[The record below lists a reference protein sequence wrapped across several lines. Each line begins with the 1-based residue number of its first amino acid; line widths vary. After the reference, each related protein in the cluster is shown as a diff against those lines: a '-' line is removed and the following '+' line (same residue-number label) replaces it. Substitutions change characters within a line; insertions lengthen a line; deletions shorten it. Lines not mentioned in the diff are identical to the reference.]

1 MVESNFKTLEHYAHK
16 ADRKGFFKEWQH
28 LTFSMVESKDIP
40 YDQAGEEAYK
50 QLKVQGSE

>member
-28 LTFSMVESKDIP
+28 LTFSMVESRDIP
-40 YDQAGEEAYK
+40 YDEAGEEAYK